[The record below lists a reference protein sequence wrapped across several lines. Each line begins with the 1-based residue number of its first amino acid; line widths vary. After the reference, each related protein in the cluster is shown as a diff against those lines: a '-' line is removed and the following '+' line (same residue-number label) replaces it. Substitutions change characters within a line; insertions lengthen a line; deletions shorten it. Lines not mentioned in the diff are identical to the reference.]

1 LAESILLCH
10 LSIQHPSRAQSR
22 ITGLSVV
29 PTRIGMYLT
38 RIVLQGEREGDDKKK
53 KKARGKT
60 TCKMVLRKVMF
71 KMESDRRQPCGIGMN
86 C

>member
-1 LAESILLCH
+1 
-10 LSIQHPSRAQSR
+10 
-22 ITGLSVV
+22 
-29 PTRIGMYLT
+29 MYLT